1 MYHIYLNKILYPVA
15 PEKITIKVKGGN
27 KTISLINESEV
38 NQIKKNKLSEISFEL
53 PLPNQQYPFA
63 VYQDGFQ
70 DAYYYLTKIKGL
82 KDRTKP
88 FKLKIIRTNP
98 KGDDLWDTSLDVTLE
113 EYTINEDAND
123 GFDVKVS
130 VTLKEYV
137 EYGVTRI
144 KVKTTGKGKQ
154 SKKEDKKK
162 TGKKKA
168 KPAFYTVKGG
178 DTLWAIAKRYLG
190 SGSKW
195 KSIYNANKSVIEKTA
210 KNHGFASS
218 ATGHWIFPDTKLT
231 IPKG

>member
-1 MYHIYLNKILYPVA
+1 MYYIYFGKTQFPIA

-27 KTISLINESEV
+27 KTINLINESEV
-38 NQIKKNKLSEISFEL
+38 NQVKKNKLAEISFDL
-53 PLPNQQYPFA
+53 LLPNQSYPFA
-63 VYQDGFQ
+63 TYPDGFQ
-70 DAYYYLTKIKGL
+70 DAYFYLTKIKYF
-82 KDRTKP
+82 KSKTNP

-123 GFDVKVS
+123 GLDVKVS

-144 KVKTTGKGKQ
+144 KVKKDDKGKP
-154 SKKEDKKK
+154 KADKKK
-162 TGKKKA
+162 DPVKKKPKA
-168 KPAFYTVKGG
+168 TSYTVKSG
-178 DTLWAIAKRYLG
+178 DTLWAIAKRFLG

-195 KSIYNANKSVIEKTA
+195 KTIYNANKSTIEKTA
-210 KNHGFASS
+210 KKHGFKSS
-218 ATGHWIFPDTKLT
+218 ATGHWIFPNTKLT